1 MAKVKSNK
9 LITNFPVPLSEEEN
23 QNLNLTLSGV
33 LTGKGIWRPAVN
45 ASGEISWTYD
55 EENSRDVPTP
65 MNIRGPEGK
74 APFLRVN
81 SANSHLEWS
90 RDRIYWEDTKQ
101 TTSGAVGPA
110 GKDGADGTNGTN
122 GTDGVTP
129 VVSVEA
135 FSHMP
140 TDPENTNGGTR
151 ISFNYGEGDPKNI
164 SYSAFNG
171 AYCSG
176 GGGGSYR
183 AGQGIRF
190 TENDTT
196 INAKLNGPD
205 IGFDTA
211 GNICFNT
218 DGVDGGGFWNMVEGH
233 ETWASGAAN
242 HVEGMWTWAK
252 GQGNHAQ
259 NVGCS
264 AVGYGVN
271 AQGLWTCFVSDS
283 GNGGDKWWN
292 HGAGASVEGICNK
305 TRQVTY
311 SGENE
316 TRGPVHEGILKV
328 IGNGHR
334 LHPDVREDASYVLS
348 DAFIFYRDG
357 TLWTAGDIEVEGKI
371 RGSIERSESA
381 RYAEQYMDDD
391 GSYRSFSAVFD
402 QLEKGKLDQT
412 VWDNVS
418 ADFLQTVNAAG
429 SLSGNGTDESPIG
442 INESNMASNNL
453 YGWDYTTHNWSA
465 IPQSVAQVE
474 HDSTLSGDG
483 TADSKLGID
492 GAMVARW
499 NATSALSAAK
509 LDKTV
514 WDETSGSFLQEV
526 ETNNSVSGDGSV
538 ERPIGLEGS
547 VLTQLSKIEYKS
559 SVTSGAGNVFTVNDG
574 TSSNPEK
581 NFTFSAV
588 NYKSGQTANYLAQQ
602 LFVVASDNEIISLVN
617 GGAADGKGC
626 LFFRVE

>member
-1 MAKVKSNK
+1 MAKIESNK

-23 QNLNLTLSGV
+23 QNLSLTLSGV
-33 LTGKGIWRPAVN
+33 VTRNGLWRPSVTAG
-45 ASGEISWTYD
+45 GEISWEYD
-55 EENSRDVPTP
+55 DSNSRVPPTSQ
-65 MNIRGPEGK
+65 NIRGPEGK
-74 APFLRVN
+74 TPYLRVN

-90 RDRIYWEDTKQ
+90 RDRIYWEDTLQ
-101 TTSGAVGPA
+101 TTSGEVGPA
-110 GKDGADGTNGTN
+110 GKDGVDGTNGTN
-122 GTDGVTP
+122 GKDGVTP
-129 VVSVEA
+129 EVRLEDI
-135 FSHMP
+135 SHQS
-140 TDPENTNGGTR
+140 TDPAGTNGGTR
-151 ISFNYGEGDPKNI
+151 ISFYYGPDDEKNV

-171 AYCSG
+171 APGQG
-176 GGGGSYR
+176 GGGGSYLGGPGIQIV
-183 AGQGIRF
+183 AGQDS
-190 TENDTT
+190 DT
-196 INAKLNGPD
+196 IQAKLSGPD

-218 DGVDGGGFWNMVEGH
+218 DGTDAGGAYNMIEGH

-252 GQGNHAQ
+252 GHGNHAE

-264 AVGYGVN
+264 AVGYGVH
-271 AQGLWTCFVSDS
+271 AQGLWTCFISDS
-283 GNGGDKWWN
+283 GDGGNKWWN
-292 HGAGASVEGICNK
+292 HGAGASVEGICNA
-305 TRQVTY
+305 TR
-311 SGENE
+311 E
-316 TRGPVHEGILKV
+316 TPFSAEGRPLHEGILKV

-334 LHPDVREDASYVLS
+334 LHPDVKYDASYVLS

-357 TLWTAGDIEVEGKI
+357 TLWAAGDIEVEGKI

-391 GSYRSFSAVFD
+391 GTYRSFSAVFD

-412 VWDNVS
+412 VWDSVS
-418 ADFLQTVNAAG
+418 ADFLQSVNAAG

-442 INESNMASNNL
+442 INESNMAANNL

-465 IPQSVAQVE
+465 IPQSVTQVE

-538 ERPIGLEGS
+538 DRPIGLEGS

-574 TSSNPEK
+574 TSSNPAK

-602 LFVVASDNEIISLVN
+602 LFVVASDNEIVSLVN

-626 LFFRVE
+626 LFFRVQ